1 METLLLPV
9 AFAPETPES
18 FPPQEAPQ
26 GFVNFA
32 EVLEKQYFKEE
43 NPLPQNPQISPGDPA
58 SSAIANSFLA
68 AIWVPNGTA
77 FPQEKPTADEGLPEP
92 AIKDESPVPSTMEFS
107 SILIFPQPSPG
118 SQSGEGSDGMN
129 GGKTVPIPDETP
141 TPYVSQDRE
150 RGTPTLPVFFP
161 SGNAERNQ
169 ETSPGD
175 GKIPENPVQHLSPPL
190 PSNPSVAKEE
200 LEIRSFQKTP
210 ILPDSST
217 SPAPSEEP
225 FRKGLAG
232 KRERVSGREEKSAH
246 STDTL
251 IAPSPPEETL
261 RGEPAEKIDMPLE
274 KGEKILT
281 SSDLPASPASSEEP
295 LRKDLPGK
303 IELSSG
309 EAKKIIHL
317 STQQER
323 EGSEDW
329 TAQESHDFFAASQPS
344 LKMEAKPRIG
354 EGQVFK
360 RQEPSFGVAKE
371 TRDGKNPQNV
381 EERELWVGTQANIP
395 DSTDR
400 ELGGHFS
407 GKAGKGLEK
416 ALWSGANV
424 RPLPDR
430 GIQSSPSFFGAL
442 TDPLGRQVENGS
454 EVKESIPT
462 VSPRAESS
470 EVFQQVGQRVLW
482 SIRNN
487 EERIRI
493 TLDPP
498 ELGQVFLEIDRHKEH
513 IKTVLWTDNPTTK
526 ATLETSQGEI
536 QRIIESEGFK
546 LEKFDVFVQQD
557 PGWFQGRK
565 ENTGKPNSRDD
576 KPAAEEGASSMNSM
590 ESIPGRAPASRLTSR
605 YLDLFV

>member
-1 METLLLPV
+1 
-9 AFAPETPES
+9 
-18 FPPQEAPQ
+18 
-26 GFVNFA
+26 
-32 EVLEKQYFKEE
+32 
-43 NPLPQNPQISPGDPA
+43 
-58 SSAIANSFLA
+58 
-68 AIWVPNGTA
+68 
-77 FPQEKPTADEGLPEP
+77 
-92 AIKDESPVPSTMEFS
+92 
-107 SILIFPQPSPG
+107 
-118 SQSGEGSDGMN
+118 
-129 GGKTVPIPDETP
+129 
-141 TPYVSQDRE
+141 
-150 RGTPTLPVFFP
+150 
-161 SGNAERNQ
+161 
-169 ETSPGD
+169 
-175 GKIPENPVQHLSPPL
+175 
-190 PSNPSVAKEE
+190 
-200 LEIRSFQKTP
+200 
-210 ILPDSST
+210 
-217 SPAPSEEP
+217 
-225 FRKGLAG
+225 
-232 KRERVSGREEKSAH
+232 
-246 STDTL
+246 
-251 IAPSPPEETL
+251 
-261 RGEPAEKIDMPLE
+261 
-274 KGEKILT
+274 
-281 SSDLPASPASSEEP
+281 
-295 LRKDLPGK
+295 
-303 IELSSG
+303 
-309 EAKKIIHL
+309 
-317 STQQER
+317 
-323 EGSEDW
+323 
-329 TAQESHDFFAASQPS
+329 
-344 LKMEAKPRIG
+344 MEAKPRIG
-354 EGQVFK
+354 EGQTFK
-360 RQEPSFGVAKE
+360 RQGPSFGVTKE
-371 TRDGKNPQNV
+371 PLDGKSPQNL
-381 EERELWVGTQANIP
+381 EERDLWVGTQAYTP

-400 ELGGHFS
+400 ELGVHFS

-430 GIQSSPSFFGAL
+430 GIQSSPPFFGAL